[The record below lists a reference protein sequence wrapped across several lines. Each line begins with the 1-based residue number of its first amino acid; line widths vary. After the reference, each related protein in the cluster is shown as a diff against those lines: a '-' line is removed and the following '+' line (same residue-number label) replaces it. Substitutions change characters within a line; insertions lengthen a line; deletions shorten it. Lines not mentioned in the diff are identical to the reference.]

1 MTSNQTPAASRCEA
15 IQPEPQRVQLVRWWE
30 PSGTCRA
37 SVLIVHGYGEHSGR
51 YEAVGAQLAGAG
63 LAAWST
69 DLHGHGQ
76 SSGERASVPS
86 LDVLIDDA
94 RRVLERA
101 RARRPELPLFV
112 LGHSMG
118 GLVATALTLEEQAKI
133 RGLVLSGAALGDPAG
148 LESLLELDPL
158 PEVTIGSELLSRDP
172 EVGRR
177 YDEDPL
183 NYRGPFR
190 RETLRSLTSGARRVR
205 ERWDELRL
213 PLLVLHGGDDAL
225 VLPASSP
232 ELHAAA
238 ASSDKELDVLPGLRH
253 EILNEPEGPALTDRI
268 ARWILARA

>member
-1 MTSNQTPAASRCEA
+1 
-15 IQPEPQRVQLVRWWE
+15 E

-37 SVLIVHGYGEHSGR
+37 SVLIVHGYAEHSGR

-94 RRVLERA
+94 RSVLERA

-112 LGHSMG
+112 PGHSMG

-190 RETLRSLTSGARRVR
+190 RE
-205 ERWDELRL
+205 
-213 PLLVLHGGDDAL
+213 
-225 VLPASSP
+225 
-232 ELHAAA
+232 
-238 ASSDKELDVLPGLRH
+238 
-253 EILNEPEGPALTDRI
+253 
-268 ARWILARA
+268 